1 MCWYTCAGGVALRKS
16 LERNFNECSIKTLCI
31 SDGERCQVQCFPKA
45 SPLEACMEGVW
56 IMTVKF
62 ECSIFNEYWNMRSK
76 SVVGNDFSLADVT
89 TEVWRPVFSH
99 CEKLLASL
107 MDCSISLTMV
117 NQLFHQVR
125 PDIIEYNIKQLQ
137 RGVEWCQGRKNV
149 DFTWIG
155 GVINRMN
162 QFWKLSG
169 YTDAA
174 QAFLKIRDALEL
186 TGDFLLVENVASRV
200 RTCIAVTLITQPLS
214 INFSSWHL
222 PPPTGY
228 QLDEGSDIAVY

>member
-1 MCWYTCAGGVALRKS
+1 MCVGIHACAGGVALRES
-16 LERNFNECSIKTLCI
+16 LERNFNACSIRTLCV

-62 ECSIFNEYWNMRSK
+62 ECSIFNEHWNARSK

-107 MDCSISLTMV
+107 IDCSISLTMV
-117 NQLFHQVR
+117 NQLFHQMNR
-125 PDIIEYNIKQLQ
+125 DLIEYNIKQLQ
-137 RGVEWCQGRKNV
+137 RGVEWCQGREHV
-149 DFTWIG
+149 GFTWIR

-162 QFWKLSG
+162 QFWRLSG

-174 QAFLKIRDALEL
+174 QAFLEIKKALKL
-186 TGDFLLVENVASRV
+186 TGDFQLVENVASQV
-200 RTCIAVTLITQPLS
+200 KTCAYVTLSL
-214 INFSSWHL
+214 
-222 PPPTGY
+222 
-228 QLDEGSDIAVY
+228 

>member
-1 MCWYTCAGGVALRKS
+1 MIRVLVYICAGGVALRKT
-16 LERNFNECSIKTLCI
+16 LQQNFNECSIRTLCV
-31 SDGERCQVQCFPKA
+31 SDSKRCQVQCFPEA
-45 SPLEACMEGVW
+45 SPLESCMEGVW
-56 IMTVKF
+56 TMTVEYKCNF
-62 ECSIFNEYWNMRSK
+62 FREYWNTRSE

-89 TEVWRPVFSH
+89 TEVWRPVFSQ

-107 MDCSISLTMV
+107 LDCSIPLTMV
-117 NQLFHQVR
+117 NQLFHQMR
-125 PDIIEYNIKQLQ
+125 DDLNEHNIKQLQ
-137 RGVEWCQGRKNV
+137 RGVEWCRGRKNV

-186 TGDFLLVENVASRV
+186 TGDFQLVENVASQV
-200 RTCIAVTLITQPLS
+200 WTCAYVLMSL
-214 INFSSWHL
+214 NFASF
-222 PPPTGY
+222 Y
-228 QLDEGSDIAVY
+228 